1 MEISQGLLGAL
12 FSLSAVTGAGLG
24 VLWSLIRLLRGICG
38 ADRRGWHTVP
48 VRILLTGTDV
58 LFGVLCGVA
67 LILLLYYVNDGQFRL
82 LAVLG
87 LGCGFFAWYHT
98 LGRLLGALTDR
109 LSAWLLPH
117 YGDCLCRLR
126 GGQGAWCGGSARRA
140 ARYRRGFRGGGAP
153 ENVEKPTR
161 TYGIKQN
168 NG

>member
-24 VLWSLIRLLRGICG
+24 VLWSLIRLLRGICS

-109 LSAWLLPH
+109 LSAWLHAVLRRLSVPLARRT
-117 YGDCLCRLR
+117 GCMARRLGNACRV
-126 GGQGAWCGGSARRA
+126 ASARIQR
-140 ARYRRGFRGGGAP
+140 RRGTGECRETDA
-153 ENVEKPTR
+153 NVQDQTE
-161 TYGIKQN
+161 
-168 NG
+168 

>member
-48 VRILLTGTDV
+48 VRILLTGMDV

-109 LSAWLLPH
+109 LSAWLYAALRR
-117 YGDCLCRLR
+117 LSRLR
-126 GGQGAWCGGSARRA
+126 GGQGAWCGGSVKRA
-140 ARYRRGFRGGGAP
+140 ARYRRESRGGGAP

-161 TYGIKQN
+161 TYRIKQN

>member
-109 LSAWLLPH
+109 LSAWLHAALR
-117 YGDCLCRLR
+117 RLSVPLAR
-126 GGQGAWCGGSARRA
+126 RTGCMVRRLGKACHAVSARIQ
-140 ARYRRGFRGGGAP
+140 RRRSTGECSETDA
-153 ENVEKPTR
+153 NVQDQTE
-161 TYGIKQN
+161 
-168 NG
+168 